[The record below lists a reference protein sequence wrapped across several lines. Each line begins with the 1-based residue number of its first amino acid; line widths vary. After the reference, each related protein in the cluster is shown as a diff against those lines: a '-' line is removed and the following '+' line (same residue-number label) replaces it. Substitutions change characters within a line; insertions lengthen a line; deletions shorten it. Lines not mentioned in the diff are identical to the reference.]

1 MQRVLGTL
9 IRHHS
14 VVRGMVTLLRD
25 GELHAEAVEGFEDR
39 ARNTQ
44 IKVGEGITG
53 KVVESG
59 KPIVVPRVS
68 KEPAFLNLAS
78 RRPDHLKQELSFI
91 CVPIVLNRQPVGAL
105 GVDLRFKPE
114 RDYDSSVKFLGVV
127 SSMIAQALNVQR
139 MVEEER
145 RRLLDENT
153 HLRQELRERYDFS
166 NIIGT
171 SGPTRQMYEQVA
183 QVAQTNTTVLIR
195 GESGTGKELIA
206 HAIHYNSLRAKKPF
220 IKVSCAALPD
230 TLIESELFGYE
241 KGAFTGAAARKK
253 GRFEMAEGGT
263 LFLDEIGD
271 VNLGTQVKLLRVLQ
285 EREFERVGGTE
296 TVKANVRLIAA
307 TNKDMEKAIAEGTF
321 REDLYYRLNVFT
333 IFVPPLRERKAD
345 LLLLADHFLDKFS
358 REHNKVIKRIS
369 TPAIDML
376 TAYHWP
382 GNVRE
387 LENALERAVLVC
399 DGAVVHGHHLP
410 PSLQTADSSG
420 TVTRVSLKD
429 AVAAYERDLILDA
442 LKTTRGNRAKAARLL
457 DTTERILNY
466 KVQGYGIDV
475 RRFKS
480 SEVGPPCR
488 PATARRPRP
497 PGISSG
503 NIAAVT
509 RHAALGRGRMRRG
522 RDRGAARAAARRGR
536 RSPRSCCCRRR
547 RRASRPARRRR
558 RLRHAHPARPE
569 HRRLEAGRRPPRR
582 GVRVHRHHAAAAGA
596 GSSSWRRSSRRCRSP
611 ARRAEGAL
619 AGPAAAHARS
629 RRTPPLPAP
638 RSRCARRSAPTPSCP
653 RRCRHRRAPP
663 PPAARRHRRRRPAA
677 PAPLRRFYIA
687 VAFSDRGRP
696 GPPSVPVEL
705 PLTAVPDAPFGLE
718 VEYTADDVTVSWE
731 PAGGLLG
738 FLLDNRA
745 AARDAVRG
753 RTRRRSADPAAL
765 PPGPTR
771 YHVYRDAGAGSAGA
785 AAADAARAR
794 RHGRGAAAAHARAGR
809 RVDIHRCGR
818 VRSRAVL

>member
-1 MQRVLGTL
+1 MPAPKAASESTTTSSARRLSTLLEISQALSGTLNLKAGMQRVLGTL

-44 IKVGEGITG
+44 IKLGEGITG

-91 CVPIVLNRQPVGAL
+91 CVPIVLNRQPIGAL

-139 MVEEER
+139 MVDEER

-241 KGAFTGAAARKK
+241 KGAFTGANARKK

-271 VNLGTQVKLLRVLQ
+271 INLSTQVKLLRVLQ
-285 EREFERVGGTE
+285 EREFERLGGTE
-296 TVKANVRLIAA
+296 TVKVNVRMIAA
-307 TNKDMEKAIAEGTF
+307 TNKDMEKAILEGTF

-333 IFVPPLRERKAD
+333 IFVPPLRDRKAD
-345 LLLLADHFLDKFS
+345 LLLLADHFLEKFS
-358 REHNKVIKRIS
+358 HEHGKSIKRIS

-376 TAYHWP
+376 VSYHWP

-387 LENALERAVLVC
+387 MENALERAVLVC
-399 DGAVVHGHHLP
+399 DGAVIHGHHLP

-429 AVAAYERDLILDA
+429 AVAGYERDLILDA

-466 KVQGYGIDV
+466 KVRGYGIDV
-475 RRFKS
+475 RRFKTP
-480 SEVGPPCR
+480 EVG
-488 PATARRPRP
+488 
-497 PGISSG
+497 
-503 NIAAVT
+503 
-509 RHAALGRGRMRRG
+509 RRG
-522 RDRGAARAAARRGR
+522 
-536 RSPRSCCCRRR
+536 P
-547 RRASRPARRRR
+547 
-558 RLRHAHPARPE
+558 
-569 HRRLEAGRRPPRR
+569 
-582 GVRVHRHHAAAAGA
+582 
-596 GSSSWRRSSRRCRSP
+596 
-611 ARRAEGAL
+611 
-619 AGPAAAHARS
+619 
-629 RRTPPLPAP
+629 
-638 RSRCARRSAPTPSCP
+638 
-653 RRCRHRRAPP
+653 
-663 PPAARRHRRRRPAA
+663 
-677 PAPLRRFYIA
+677 
-687 VAFSDRGRP
+687 
-696 GPPSVPVEL
+696 
-705 PLTAVPDAPFGLE
+705 
-718 VEYTADDVTVSWE
+718 
-731 PAGGLLG
+731 
-738 FLLDNRA
+738 
-745 AARDAVRG
+745 
-753 RTRRRSADPAAL
+753 
-765 PPGPTR
+765 
-771 YHVYRDAGAGSAGA
+771 
-785 AAADAARAR
+785 ADAAELPRDIPV
-794 RHGRGAAAAHARAGR
+794 AA
-809 RVDIHRCGR
+809 
-818 VRSRAVL
+818 SR